1 MDRFRP
7 ASGDS
12 SWISPL
18 VYNTSIR
25 LSSVIGPVGIQD
37 PTPGIF
43 DSPISKAHLLE
54 YYNLIL
60 WLPSVQLDL
69 RKSQRGS
76 IGIYRSL
83 EWTKL
88 ASLQMPDS
96 KSLSRTWAFCEGG
109 VSSSERDMV
118 LDPDGSLRIV
128 IDTDEP
134 ISFTVLPQLTDDS
147 FRTIFYAFFS
157 QASHV
162 SGKHGLDE
170 VDALLYISSSILR
183 LCASPPEAS
192 SPTAGSSNTI
202 YLFLPPAVAFENAL
216 TSYFFASDLQGSKR
230 VSELELE
237 TYGITVEL
245 TVGESVFPNLCT
257 PKAMMAR
264 RYRFLREIHQECG
277 FNPHST
283 QAAEYLGLPLFQLH
297 GLDSE
302 KMKDICCD
310 IEESGEVTQLP
321 SGLTVW
327 NVMIAMM
334 TVVILFFAR
343 TFMSGVV

>member
-1 MDRFRP
+1 M
-7 ASGDS
+7 
-12 SWISPL
+12 
-18 VYNTSIR
+18 
-25 LSSVIGPVGIQD
+25 
-37 PTPGIF
+37 
-43 DSPISKAHLLE
+43 
-54 YYNLIL
+54 
-60 WLPSVQLDL
+60 
-69 RKSQRGS
+69 SQR
-76 IGIYRSL
+76 
-83 EWTKL
+83 L
-88 ASLQMPDS
+88 AD
-96 KSLSRTWAFCEGG
+96 
-109 VSSSERDMV
+109 
-118 LDPDGSLRIV
+118 
-128 IDTDEP
+128 
-134 ISFTVLPQLTDDS
+134 
-147 FRTIFYAFFS
+147 
-157 QASHV
+157 
-162 SGKHGLDE
+162 
-170 VDALLYISSSILR
+170 ISSSILR
-183 LCASPPEAS
+183 LYASPPEAS

-202 YLFLPPAVAFENAL
+202 YLFLPPAAAFENAL
-216 TSYFFASDLQGSKR
+216 TSYFFASDPQGSKR

-310 IEESGEVTQLP
+310 IEGVLLRMIVRESWFLTTSIESGEVTQLP

-327 NVMIAMM
+327 NVMIMMM
-334 TVVILFFAR
+334 TVVILFFIR